1 MANYCIVGSGRQGT
15 AAAYDIV
22 KFGSPSTLTII
33 DNNIYNLERCER
45 IIKKLTGF
53 KIDKLVLDIQNK
65 EKMLLALKDVDIFL
79 SSVPYPLNTY
89 LTDIAIQSKTNMV
102 DLGGHTQNVIK
113 QIERSDEA
121 HDVGITI
128 VPDCGM
134 GPGMNVS
141 MALLSMEGFNIV
153 EEVRVWDGGLPQ
165 DPTPPWNYNLFFNIE
180 GLTNE
185 YDGSAYFI
193 RDKKVVEVPCFED
206 IETLNFPK
214 PIGNLEAAITSG
226 GLSTMPWTYEGKI
239 NLLENKTLRYSG
251 HWNEMILFRELGL
264 FSQIPMKINDVEI
277 SPREFYHKL
286 LEPQLLTE
294 SPSDVCIMRT
304 ETIGLTD
311 EGKTK
316 KTVDCI
322 EYFDSETGFLAMEQW
337 TGYHASMVMQHI
349 VDGKVENGAIP
360 IEKAMSGV
368 DFYKYAKE
376 RKYNINISIESA

>member
-1 MANYCIVGSGRQGT
+1 
-15 AAAYDIV
+15 
-22 KFGSPSTLTII
+22 
-33 DNNIYNLERCER
+33 
-45 IIKKLTGF
+45 
-53 KIDKLVLDIQNK
+53 
-65 EKMLLALKDVDIFL
+65 
-79 SSVPYPLNTY
+79 
-89 LTDIAIQSKTNMV
+89 
-102 DLGGHTQNVIK
+102 
-113 QIERSDEA
+113 
-121 HDVGITI
+121 
-128 VPDCGM
+128 
-134 GPGMNVS
+134 
-141 MALLSMEGFNIV
+141 
-153 EEVRVWDGGLPQ
+153 
-165 DPTPPWNYNLFFNIE
+165 
-180 GLTNE
+180 
-185 YDGSAYFI
+185 
-193 RDKKVVEVPCFED
+193 
-206 IETLNFPK
+206 
-214 PIGNLEAAITSG
+214 
-226 GLSTMPWTYEGKI
+226 
-239 NLLENKTLRYSG
+239 
-251 HWNEMILFRELGL
+251 MILFRELGL